1 MIKREGVVAHRKM
14 IRVAAILTILVLMT
28 AACSSKKD
36 EGTGK
41 PKTGGIFR
49 VQLKT
54 FRWGG
59 GGFDPS
65 STYSAYSWTLYSN
78 LMIRSLLGYRH
89 VAGDAGNQTIPDLA
103 TDNGTVSSDGLTWTF
118 KIKPGVKF
126 SPPINR
132 AVKASDIVYS
142 FERIATPSVAAGY
155 SFYYLSTI
163 VGMQDFYDKKAT
175 KISGITTTGDDT
187 ISFKLTQPTGDFN
200 YRVSMPAAA
209 PIPPE
214 VGKCFEKQ
222 GEYGRYV
229 VSTGPYMFDGMAK
242 LDPTSCATLKATVPS
257 GFDPSPTGHVK
268 LIRNPNYDPATDT
281 KESRENF
288 IDGLTVEANSNVA
301 DIFAKILK
309 NEVDG
314 EIANETP
321 DILQKA
327 TTTLKN
333 QVHTNEGDRTW
344 YFSMNLTTPPFDDIH
359 VRRAVNFILDKAALL
374 KLAGGSLSGVIAGH
388 YFPPSILAGRLKDY
402 DPFKTT
408 NDAGD
413 LEKAKA
419 EMKQSKYDK
428 NKDGLCDPG
437 LKACGPI
444 YSPTEQAPPFSDYI
458 PTVKNGFAKIG
469 LKMNI
474 AQVADSYVPAN
485 KPANNIA
492 FFMGGGWGKDY
503 GDPYTF
509 AFPLFYGPSILCEN
523 NSAYSLLGETRK
535 QAKACKNQ
543 YPASGSVPNAD
554 KKIDDCSAL
563 AGEARL
569 DCWAELDK
577 YFTENVVT
585 WIPYRFA
592 TNVDTVA
599 TTVTKYV
606 FDQFSGYTAYA
617 HVSLDTSKQVGA

>member
-1 MIKREGVVAHRKM
+1 VAKKKM
-14 IRVAAILTILVLMT
+14 FRVAAVLLILVLLT
-28 AACSSKKD
+28 AACSSKGKTN
-36 EGTGK
+36 TGA

-65 STYSAYSWTLYSN
+65 STYSAYSWTIYSN
-78 LMIRSLLGYRH
+78 MMIRSLLGYRH

-103 TDNGTVSSDGLTWTF
+103 TDNGTVSADGLTWTF
-118 KIKPGVKF
+118 HIKPGVKF

-142 FERIATPSVAAGY
+142 FERIGKPSVAAGY
-155 SFYYLSTI
+155 SFYYLPTI
-163 VGMQDFYDKKAT
+163 VGMQDYYDKKAT
-175 KISGITTTGDDT
+175 KISGITTQGDDT
-187 ISFKLTQPTGDFN
+187 ISFKLTKPTGDFN

-214 VGKCFEKQ
+214 VGHCFENL

-242 LDPTSCATLKATVPS
+242 MDPTSCATLKATVPS
-257 GFDPSPTGHVK
+257 GFDPSPTGHLK
-268 LIRNPNYDPATDT
+268 LVRNPNYDPSTDT

-301 DIFAKILK
+301 DIFDKILK

-321 DILQKA
+321 NILQQA
-327 TTTLKN
+327 TTTLKD
-333 QVHTNEGDRTW
+333 QVHANEGDRTW
-344 YFSMNLTTPPFDDIH
+344 YFSMNLTTPPFDDLH
-359 VRRAVNFILDKAALL
+359 VRRAVNYILDKSALL
-374 KLAGGSLSGVIAGH
+374 KLAGGPISGTIAGH

-402 DPFKTT
+402 DPFASTGS
-408 NDAGD
+408 AGD
-413 LEKAKA
+413 LAKAKE
-419 EMKQSKYDK
+419 EMKKSKYDK
-428 NKDGLCDPG
+428 NGDGLCDAG
-437 LKACGPI
+437 NKACGPI

-458 PTVKNGFAKIG
+458 PTVKNGFAKLG

-474 AQVADSYVPAN
+474 VQVADSYTPAN
-485 KPANNIA
+485 KTSNNIA

-503 GDPYTF
+503 GDPFTF
-509 AFPLFYGPSILCEN
+509 GFPLFYGPSILCDN
-523 NSAYSLLGETRK
+523 NSNYSLVGETRA
-535 QAKACKNQ
+535 QAKACKNK
-543 YPASGSVPNAD
+543 YPASGSVLNVD
-554 KKIDDCSAL
+554 KKVDDCAAL
-563 AGEARL
+563 AGDARL
-569 DCWAELDK
+569 DCWANLDK
-577 YFTENVVT
+577 YLTEEVAA

-599 TTVTKYV
+599 KTVTKYV

-617 HVSLDTSKQVGA
+617 HVALDPSLQVSA